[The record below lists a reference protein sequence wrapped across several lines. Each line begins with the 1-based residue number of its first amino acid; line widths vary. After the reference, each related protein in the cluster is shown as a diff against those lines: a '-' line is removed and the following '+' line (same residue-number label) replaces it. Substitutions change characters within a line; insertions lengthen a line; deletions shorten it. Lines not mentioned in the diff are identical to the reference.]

1 MQKKNNDNLTLVD
14 LISQKYNLHFIAY
27 REDAIESDRIALFW
41 DLAAN
46 TPLLNSTPSDSG
58 DYNFNFNCYINLRW
72 FALRS
77 FDPDFVLS
85 CSLQFMSIHFDELM
99 GQWLKKLSK
108 KLQLE
113 PNFDYLYSFNFVREG
128 HLYLNLNEEQFS
140 KLAQILENENEVV
153 IFSPSREHLDLNEKW
168 LSKTSEFQ
176 GSSKEWSFQ
185 RLDKHFMMHMFEV
198 DMFGC
203 FMLYRLRFKGYS
215 RLKCANAIFLDKEI
229 CKRNFFE
236 LLPKATRCAKLI
248 FEYKIRDN
256 TDCFF
261 IKYASWADFLNFYVG
276 WDEPPSLDSFVAHT
290 VSYEDDS
297 IFLNLYFAH
306 PQIDEKFLQRVS
318 RAERGLFIDKSYM
331 YDNKWTNQELSQN
344 VICHGMTYIES
355 HIALEPVKGELIS
368 YSFQQPSQ
376 LFSFECYSAL
386 YRTAEN
392 TLKSSYSSIFMY
404 LYSNRLVEEYSKKDE
419 EDFLVG
425 PILI

>member
-1 MQKKNNDNLTLVD
+1 MY
-14 LISQKYNLHFIAY
+14 LISQKYNLHFTAY
-27 REDAIESDRIALFW
+27 REDAVESDRTAIFW
-41 DLAAN
+41 DLAIN
-46 TPLLNSTPSDSG
+46 FPFLHSPPLDSG
-58 DYNFNFNCYINLRW
+58 DYDFNFNCYVHLRW

-77 FDPDFVLS
+77 FDSDFVLDR
-85 CSLQFMSIHFDELM
+85 SLQFMSIRFDELM

-113 PNFDYLYSFNFVREG
+113 PNFDYLYFFNFAREG
-128 HLYLNLNEEQFS
+128 HLYLNLNEEQFG
-140 KLAQILENENEVV
+140 KLAQIFESETDEVF
-153 IFSPSREHLDLNEKW
+153 IFNLPEKHSNLNEKGPG
-168 LSKTSEFQ
+168 KIAEFQ
-176 GSSKEWSFQ
+176 ESSKEWSFQ

-198 DMFGC
+198 DMFGR

-215 RLKCANAIFLDKEI
+215 KLKCANAIFLDKEV

-236 LLPKATRCAKLI
+236 LLPRATRCAKLT
-248 FEYKIRDN
+248 FEYKIRAN

-261 IKYASWADFLNFYVG
+261 IKYATWADFLNFYVG
-276 WDEPPSLDSFVAHT
+276 WDEPPSLDFFVAHT

-297 IFLNLYFAH
+297 IFLSLYVAH
-306 PQIDEKFLQRVS
+306 PQINEEFLQRVS
-318 RAERGLFIDKSYM
+318 RAERGLFLDKSYM
-331 YDNKWTNQELSQN
+331 YDSRWTNQELSQN

-355 HIALEPVKGELIS
+355 HIASEPVKGELIS

-392 TLKSSYSSIFMY
+392 ILKSSYSSIFRY
-404 LYSNRLVEEYSKKDE
+404 LYSNRIAEEYNKKGDE
-419 EDFLVG
+419 EDFLGG